1 MRQSACI
8 AIVVAMLWQLLA
20 SAVNAQSIGI
30 ELHNTLMPA
39 SGAMAGT
46 SIARPQDFLSS
57 INGNP
62 ASLTQYSGTQF
73 TFSGAWAEPTIDM
86 TQTAPLPLVGVA
98 PFGAKSTAPGSPMGN
113 IGVMQD
119 LSPLGLPGRMG
130 IAFTSAAGGATD
142 FRHVP
147 ASNGTNTALQV
158 FAMTNTVA
166 IDITERLSFGAGM
179 SLGIAFFDGPF
190 VGLGGMTPAYALR
203 GVTGLNYAVTDAT
216 NLGVYY
222 QSKQSFNFDNA
233 IQFNAGPI
241 AGPQDVKMDLPRNV
255 GLGISNRALADGR
268 LLLAADFLFKNWDD
282 AQLYSTI
289 YRDQWAFQ
297 FGGQYDLG
305 RVKLRAGYMF
315 AQNQLDPTPGA
326 GLGGV
331 APPDGIPAVRYAQ
344 GLLAVANPHR
354 LSFGVGMRDVMLPGL
369 DLDVMAGG
377 MFRNTEQLGPSTTV
391 STVSYW
397 IGGGMTWRFK

>member
-1 MRQSACI
+1 
-8 AIVVAMLWQLLA
+8 
-20 SAVNAQSIGI
+20 
-30 ELHNTLMPA
+30 
-39 SGAMAGT
+39 
-46 SIARPQDFLSS
+46 
-57 INGNP
+57 
-62 ASLTQYSGTQF
+62 
-73 TFSGAWAEPTIDM
+73 
-86 TQTAPLPLVGVA
+86 
-98 PFGAKSTAPGSPMGN
+98 
-113 IGVMQD
+113 
-119 LSPLGLPGRMG
+119 
-130 IAFTSAAGGATD
+130 
-142 FRHVP
+142 
-147 ASNGTNTALQV
+147 
-158 FAMTNTVA
+158 
-166 IDITERLSFGAGM
+166 
-179 SLGIAFFDGPF
+179 
-190 VGLGGMTPAYALR
+190 MTPAYALR

-377 MFRNTEQLGPSTTV
+377 MFRNTEQLGPATTV